1 MPDWIK
7 IKDNLKKLSKNVL
20 LSAYE
25 RQTEL
30 MEREAKQKMYQSSSA
45 QEQEYYQRIY
55 DECIE
60 KRRFLREIRKGNAE
74 LTDFV
79 QTFGNR
85 DDDEN

>member
-7 IKDNLKKLSKNVL
+7 IKDNLKKFSKDAL
-20 LSAYE
+20 LSTYE

-30 MEREAKQKMYQSSSA
+30 MEREAKQKIYQSSSA
-45 QEQEYYQRIY
+45 QEQEHYQRIY

-60 KRRFLREIRKGNAE
+60 KKYFLREIRKGNAE

-79 QTFGNR
+79 QRFGNR
-85 DDDEN
+85 DDDES